1 MDSYHMPVY
10 LIFTELLVPVN
21 ILQDSQSARVIEF
34 TLPNARLCEKNAQNT
49 QAYLILVKN
58 SS

>member
-1 MDSYHMPVY
+1 MMDSYHMPVY

-34 TLPNARLCEKNAQNT
+34 TLPNARLCEKNA
-49 QAYLILVKN
+49 
-58 SS
+58 